1 MARRPANLR
10 SPGTCAGV
18 LYAAVLIATAG
29 LALVGHLRLK
39 SEGTRAEAQIAR
51 LQEQVRRQQEAGRKL
66 AEQLESLTS
75 FTAIKARLGELKDFG
90 EVPPEFKMTLPEPA
104 ALPAPAYTAAPRPA
118 PPGRAVLAITP

>member
-10 SPGTCAGV
+10 SPGTFAGV

-51 LQEQVRRQQEAGRKL
+51 LQDQVRRQQEANRKL
-66 AEQLESLTS
+66 AAQLESLTS
-75 FTAIKARLGELKDFG
+75 HTAIKLRLGELKGIG
-90 EVPPEFKMTLPEPA
+90 EVPPDLKVSLPEPPEPPV
-104 ALPAPAYTAAPRPA
+104 PAHTATPRQA
-118 PPGRAVLAITP
+118 PPGRAVLATAP